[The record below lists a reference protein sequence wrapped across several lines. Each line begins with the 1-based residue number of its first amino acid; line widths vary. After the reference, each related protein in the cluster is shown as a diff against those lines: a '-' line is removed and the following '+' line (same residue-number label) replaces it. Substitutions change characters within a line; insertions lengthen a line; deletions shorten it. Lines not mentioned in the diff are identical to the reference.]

1 MRQLALRTLRFRL
14 GTFVAAFL
22 AIFCAAAIMM
32 SCGGLIETGIRTAVP
47 PEQLAG
53 TDIVV
58 AGQQAYHATGG
69 DPDEPVILPERVRVD
84 ADLEQTIAA
93 LPGVESTESHVF
105 DGDPPP
111 GRVDAIG
118 VVLEPGAELDD
129 VREQIDAGLDEQT
142 TTLVGDERGQAELRE
157 ARETG
162 VNVVAFAGVLTA
174 FAILVTIFG
183 VASMLGLSIIQR
195 HRELALLRTVGA
207 TPRQL
212 RRLIVGETLVLAV
225 AATALA
231 VLPGQLLGR
240 FVFDQ
245 LAERGIAT
253 DGVAF
258 HQGWIPTVAA
268 IAVAIVAALAGALGA
283 GRRAGRVRPTQALAE
298 SAIEA
303 RTMGPVRFVLALV
316 MIAGGVAMTIVTI
329 VAMSGPLAPATAAP
343 AVILLTIGL
352 ALLAPVLTKVMT
364 FALQWPVRAW
374 GGVTGELAVLNAHG
388 RSGRLAAVTA
398 PVILLAG
405 VASGMLYLQTTNDE
419 ADRRAYT
426 DSLMA
431 DAVVTSAGPLD
442 AELVAEVNGLPGV
455 AGASELVTSTG
466 FIEEPEDRSPMG
478 EGWTVQG
485 VTPSTAA
492 ATTPVVVTEGALE
505 DLAGETVALDEDHAS
520 DLGIGL
526 GDTIVLRMGDHT
538 TIDPRVVA
546 LFSADDDF
554 DTLLLP
560 ADTVAAHT
568 TDGFASQLV
577 VTAAP
582 GTGPAEL
589 AAGLT
594 ALVGDRDGLTVSD
607 REVLLE
613 QFDEQRRTSTF
624 AIYLMVLMIAGYAA
638 ITVVNTL
645 ASSTTTRRR
654 EFGLQRLAGSTRAQ
668 VLRMVGIE
676 SLVVAVSGLAI
687 GTVAAL
693 GIVVPVSMKRL
704 DSLVPAGS
712 PWIYVSMVA
721 LVVLLTLTATLLPT
735 WRATRGR
742 PAESAL
748 AIE

>member
-22 AIFCAAAIMM
+22 AIFCAAAIVM

-47 PEQLAG
+47 PQQLSGA
-53 TDIVV
+53 DIVV
-58 AGQQAYHATGG
+58 AGEQAYHATGG
-69 DPDEPVILPERVRVD
+69 DPDEPVILPERVRID
-84 ADLEQTIAA
+84 AALEETIAA
-93 LPGVESTESHVF
+93 LPGVRSTESHVL
-105 DGDPPP
+105 DGEPPA

-118 VVLEPGAELDD
+118 VVAEPGTDLDEL
-129 VREQIDAGLDEQT
+129 RGEIEAGLDEQT

-162 VNVVAFAGVLTA
+162 VNVVALAGVFTA

-183 VASMLGLSIIQR
+183 VASMLALSITQR
-195 HRELALLRTVGA
+195 HRELALLRAVGA
-207 TPRQL
+207 TPRQV

-225 AATALA
+225 VATALA

-245 LAERGIAT
+245 LTDRGIAT
-253 DGVAF
+253 EGVAF

-268 IAVAIVAALAGALGA
+268 VAVAIVAALAGALGA
-283 GRRAGRVRPTQALAE
+283 GRRAARVKPTQALAE
-298 SAIEA
+298 AALEG
-303 RTMGPVRFVLALV
+303 RTMGPVRTALAML
-316 MIAGGVAMTIVTI
+316 MLAGGVALIIVTI
-329 VAMSGPLAPATAAP
+329 AVMSGPLAPATAAP

-352 ALLAPVLTKVMT
+352 ALLAPVLTRIMT
-364 FALQWPVRAW
+364 FVLQWPVRAW

-419 ADRRAYT
+419 ADRRAFT
-426 DSLMA
+426 DNLMA
-431 DAVVTSAGPLD
+431 DAVVTSEGPLD
-442 AELVAEVNGLPGV
+442 PDLVGQVNDLPGV
-455 AGASELVTSTG
+455 AGASELVTSVG

-478 EGWTVQG
+478 EGWTLQG
-485 VTPSTAA
+485 VTAETAA
-492 ATTPVVVTEGALE
+492 ATTPVDVTEGALT
-505 DLAGETVALDEDHAS
+505 DLAGETVALDEDHARE
-520 DLGIGL
+520 LGVGLDDTITLRL
-526 GDTIVLRMGDHT
+526 GDNT
-538 TIDPRVVA
+538 TLDTRVVA

-568 TDGFASQLV
+568 TAGAITQIA
-577 VTAAP
+577 VTADR
-582 GTGPAEL
+582 GTDPAEL
-589 AAGLT
+589 ASALT
-594 ALVGDRDGLTVSD
+594 AMAADREGLTVSD
-607 REVLLE
+607 REVLLAE
-613 QFDEQRRTSTF
+613 FDEQRKTSTF

-654 EFGLQRLAGSTRAQ
+654 EFGLQRLAGSTRGQ

-676 SLVVAVSGLAI
+676 GLLVAVGGLAV

-693 GIVVPVSMKRL
+693 AIVVPVSVKRL
-704 DSLVPAGS
+704 DSLIPAGS
-712 PWIYVSMVA
+712 PWVYAWMVA
-721 LVVLLTLTATLLPT
+721 LVVLLTLAATLLPT

-748 AIE
+748 AID

>member
-22 AIFCAAAIMM
+22 AIFCAAAIVM

-47 PEQLAG
+47 PQQLSGA
-53 TDIVV
+53 DIVV
-58 AGQQAYHATGG
+58 AGEQAYHATGG
-69 DPDEPVILPERVRVD
+69 DPDEPVILPERVRID
-84 ADLEQTIAA
+84 AALEETIAA
-93 LPGVESTESHVF
+93 LPGVRSTESHVL
-105 DGDPPP
+105 DGEPPA

-118 VVLEPGAELDD
+118 VVAEPGIDLDEL
-129 VREQIDAGLDEQT
+129 RGEIEAGLDEQT

-162 VNVVAFAGVLTA
+162 VNVVALAGVFTA

-183 VASMLGLSIIQR
+183 VASMLALSITQR
-195 HRELALLRTVGA
+195 HRELALLRAVGA
-207 TPRQL
+207 TPRQV

-225 AATALA
+225 VATALA

-245 LAERGIAT
+245 LTDRGIAT
-253 DGVAF
+253 EGVAF

-268 IAVAIVAALAGALGA
+268 VAVAIVAALAGALGA
-283 GRRAGRVRPTQALAE
+283 GRRAARVKPTQALAE
-298 SAIEA
+298 AALEG
-303 RTMGPVRFVLALV
+303 RTMGPVRTALAML
-316 MIAGGVAMTIVTI
+316 MLAGGVALIIVTI
-329 VAMSGPLAPATAAP
+329 AVMSGPLAPATAAP

-352 ALLAPVLTKVMT
+352 ALLAPVLTRIMT
-364 FALQWPVRAW
+364 FVLQWPVRAW

-419 ADRRAYT
+419 ADRRAFT
-426 DSLMA
+426 DNLMA
-431 DAVVTSAGPLD
+431 DAVVTSEGPLD
-442 AELVAEVNGLPGV
+442 PDLVGQVNDLPGV
-455 AGASELVTSTG
+455 AGASELVTSVG

-478 EGWTVQG
+478 EGWTLQG
-485 VTPSTAA
+485 VTAETAA
-492 ATTPVVVTEGALE
+492 ATTPVDVTEGALT
-505 DLAGETVALDEDHAS
+505 DLAGETVALDEDHARE
-520 DLGIGL
+520 LGVGLDDTITLRL
-526 GDTIVLRMGDHT
+526 GDNT
-538 TIDPRVVA
+538 TLDTRVVA

-568 TDGFASQLV
+568 TAGAITQIA
-577 VTAAP
+577 VTADR
-582 GTGPAEL
+582 GTDPAEL
-589 AAGLT
+589 ASALT
-594 ALVGDRDGLTVSD
+594 AMAADREGLTVSD
-607 REVLLE
+607 REVLLAE
-613 QFDEQRRTSTF
+613 FDEQRKTSTF

-654 EFGLQRLAGSTRAQ
+654 EFGLQRLAGSTRGQ

-676 SLVVAVSGLAI
+676 GLLVAVGGLAV

-693 GIVVPVSMKRL
+693 AIVVPVSVKRL
-704 DSLVPAGS
+704 DSLIPAGS
-712 PWIYVSMVA
+712 PWVYAWMVA
-721 LVVLLTLTATLLPT
+721 LVVLLTLAATLLPT

-748 AIE
+748 AID

>member
-22 AIFCAAAIMM
+22 AIFCAAAIVM

-47 PEQLAG
+47 PQQLSGA
-53 TDIVV
+53 DIVV
-58 AGQQAYHATGG
+58 AGEQAYHATGG
-69 DPDEPVILPERVRVD
+69 DPDEPVILPERVRID
-84 ADLEQTIAA
+84 AALEETIAA
-93 LPGVESTESHVF
+93 LPGVRSTESHVL
-105 DGDPPP
+105 DGEPPA

-118 VVLEPGAELDD
+118 VVAEPGTDLDEL
-129 VREQIDAGLDEQT
+129 RGEIEAGLDEQT

-162 VNVVAFAGVLTA
+162 VNVVALAGVFTA

-183 VASMLGLSIIQR
+183 VASMLALSITQR
-195 HRELALLRTVGA
+195 HRELALLRAVGA
-207 TPRQL
+207 TPRQV

-225 AATALA
+225 VATALA

-245 LAERGIAT
+245 LTDRGIAT
-253 DGVAF
+253 EGVAF

-268 IAVAIVAALAGALGA
+268 VAVAIVAALAGALGA
-283 GRRAGRVRPTQALAE
+283 GRRAARVKPTQALAE
-298 SAIEA
+298 AALEG
-303 RTMGPVRFVLALV
+303 RTMGPVRTALAML
-316 MIAGGVAMTIVTI
+316 MLAGGVALIIVTI
-329 VAMSGPLAPATAAP
+329 AVMSGPLAPATAAP

-352 ALLAPVLTKVMT
+352 ALLAPVLTRIMT
-364 FALQWPVRAW
+364 FVLQWPVRAW

-419 ADRRAYT
+419 ADRRAFT
-426 DSLMA
+426 DNLMA
-431 DAVVTSAGPLD
+431 DAVVTSEGPLD
-442 AELVAEVNGLPGV
+442 PDLVGQVNDLPGV
-455 AGASELVTSTG
+455 AGASELVTSVG

-478 EGWTVQG
+478 EGWTLQG
-485 VTPSTAA
+485 VTAETAA
-492 ATTPVVVTEGALE
+492 ATTPVDVTEGALT
-505 DLAGETVALDEDHAS
+505 DLAGETVALDEDHARE
-520 DLGIGL
+520 LGVGLDDTITLRL
-526 GDTIVLRMGDHT
+526 GDNT
-538 TIDPRVVA
+538 TLDTRVVA

-568 TDGFASQLV
+568 TAGAITQIA
-577 VTAAP
+577 VTADR
-582 GTGPAEL
+582 GTDPAEL
-589 AAGLT
+589 ASVLT
-594 ALVGDRDGLTVSD
+594 AMAADREGLTVSD
-607 REVLLE
+607 REVLLAE
-613 QFDEQRRTSTF
+613 FDEQRKTSTF

-676 SLVVAVSGLAI
+676 GLLVAVGGLAV

-693 GIVVPVSMKRL
+693 AIVVPVSVKRL
-704 DSLVPAGS
+704 DSLIPAGS
-712 PWIYVSMVA
+712 PWVYAWMVA
-721 LVVLLTLTATLLPT
+721 LVLLLTLAATLLPT

-748 AIE
+748 AID